1 MIKVTALALFMALCN
16 AEKETTESN
25 GPSRLLLQFGAPQQQ
40 QQPGFGPSPGGANP
54 YAILNSPMCQY
65 DPQNCIDMLQNMYQ
79 NPYYGQPPFNPYYNP
94 YQQYQQPQQQYPVPQ
109 QPQVNPVPVA
119 QPPATGTAPAPAV
132 GNPSPSAPVDPLA
145 PGANPGLN
153 PPPPPQV
160 GAPGAGQGQ
169 GQGQG
174 PPTAIGQPGQV
185 LPPVNGGLPGQPPM
199 GGLPGQPPMGGVPP
213 VIPGMPGLLGV
224 PVTEI
229 NCGPPPATPCGG
241 RTAGSLL
248 GPLNIGAGMANNFKL
263 YCDTPGVCAGSTINA
278 DIRPN
283 PANPG
288 GVRAIEQILCSEPGA
303 CQGTTANIK
312 NLQGNG
318 NNIELSNLECGT
330 GACGGLTINGWGV
343 SLNDVNCPTMADCMG
358 CVFNNMKT
366 APDAFCADPFA
377 PNAPSNPMCIIESIP
392 CFGY

>member
-16 AEKETTESN
+16 AEKETESN
-25 GPSRLLLQFGAPQQQ
+25 GPSRLLLQFGAPQQPQQ
-40 QQPGFGPSPGGANP
+40 QQPGFGPPPGGANP

-79 NPYYGQPPFNPYYNP
+79 NPYGQPPMNPYYNP
-94 YQQYQQPQQQYPVPQ
+94 YPQYPPQQQYPQPIPQ
-109 QPQVNPVPVA
+109 QPQVQPPPVA
-119 QPPATGTAPAPAV
+119 QPPATGTAPAPA
-132 GNPSPSAPVDPLA
+132 APVDPLA
-145 PGANPGLN
+145 PPANPGLN
-153 PPPPPQV
+153 PPPPPQ
-160 GAPGAGQGQ
+160 APGAGQG
-169 GQGQG
+169 
-174 PPTAIGQPGQV
+174 PSAIGQPGQV
-185 LPPVNGGLPGQPPM
+185 LPPVNGLPGQPPMGGPPM
-199 GGLPGQPPMGGVPP
+199 GGLPGQPPMGGVPGI
-213 VIPGMPGLLGV
+213 IPGMPGMLGV

-263 YCDTPGVCAGSTINA
+263 YCDTPGVCSGSTINA
-278 DIRPN
+278 DIRLN

-318 NNIELSNLECGT
+318 NNIELSNLECSSLGSCNGFT
-330 GACGGLTINGWGV
+330 LNGWGV

-366 APDAFCADPFA
+366 APDAFCPDPFA